1 MSTWVSS
8 GLRDA
13 RRGRRAA
20 NYTWRAVHG
29 ARCAGRLGRGWDR
42 RLARPPPG
50 ACDLTSLTSRVL
62 FSGVGSYP
70 ATCCCCRR
78 CCCYYYEYDYY
89 DDHDCYDDYQPPA
102 AAAA

>member
-1 MSTWVSS
+1 M
-8 GLRDA
+8 
-13 RRGRRAA
+13 
-20 NYTWRAVHG
+20 HG

-50 ACDLTSLTSRVL
+50 ACDLTSLTGRVL

-78 CCCYYYEYDYY
+78 CCCCDCCGCCYYYEYDYY
-89 DDHDCYDDYQPPA
+89 EYYYDDDQPRLLPLLHERA
-102 AAAA
+102 YHLVRVGAQGGHHLG